1 MQAVPCDI
9 PCGGRLYWHRPRSPV
24 SFRFA
29 FQSRH
34 LLPVFGSA
42 QAIGLNV
49 DYCDG
54 VVRSI
59 EYGLT
64 SAIQRGAGSRLTR

>member
-1 MQAVPCDI
+1 
-9 PCGGRLYWHRPRSPV
+9 
-24 SFRFA
+24 
-29 FQSRH
+29 
-34 LLPVFGSA
+34 LPVFGSA